1 LLFLTNTAGLTRCVP
16 ETDSLI
22 RLEHNKE
29 VPKIFIKKIRM
40 QLALCTHKLQALKMV
55 MRDNVELVIMD
66 IKMWSMHRLEA
77 IARLRQRRSNIPII
91 IRSAYYALESDF
103 IVKTSNVAAFM
114 VKPVDINVLKSRV
127 FDLIGG

>member
-1 LLFLTNTAGLTRCVP
+1 
-16 ETDSLI
+16 
-22 RLEHNKE
+22 
-29 VPKIFIKKIRM
+29 
-40 QLALCTHKLQALKMV
+40 MV

>member
-1 LLFLTNTAGLTRCVP
+1 LFLTNTAGLTRCVP